1 MIKRIADKLFRW
13 YCHPDFYP
21 DLQGDLE
28 EMYNDHLE
36 HGLKSAQ
43 WKYCADVLLLF
54 RLSLLRP
61 IIKNSI
67 IKDTGMLKNYF
78 KVSVRSLARH
88 KMFTAI
94 NVIGLAI
101 GLASFL
107 LMFEYIKFEQ
117 GYDSFHNDAD
127 KMYRVSYVQ
136 VINGIDGDKDAMAA
150 YPSGKILEEELPEV
164 VQHTV
169 SKKFDFMQIRNGD
182 TFFRELKV
190 ISADPNFLKMFNYD
204 VIEGDKETM
213 LSEPESVV
221 LTESR
226 AKAYFGS
233 TDPMG
238 QLLEVISPY
247 KTTLKVTGILKDT
260 PDNTHYK
267 FDMLVSD
274 KTLADGQDYN
284 AWNWNNYYVY
294 IKTGG
299 LVDTD
304 DLERK
309 ANEVLND
316 HINDPDDGES
326 WEENGTRVDVHK
338 VLDIHLRENF
348 TYEPQ
353 VHGSEKA
360 VNFLIIISVFIL
372 LIAWVNY
379 INLSTARALERAK
392 EVGIR
397 KVIGAFRKQLII
409 QFLCEAFIVN
419 LIGGTIAII
428 LAQLSFPYFNQL
440 VGKEII
446 INVFGHSAFI
456 TSLLVFVLIG
466 TFASGFYPALVLSNF
481 KPITILKGKFKNSKS
496 GVVLRKGL
504 VIVQFAAS
512 LILIAAT
519 FTIYQQVNYMQG
531 RDIGISVD
539 QVVNVTIPDSDSET
553 EEEEKAHDSKIK
565 SFKEELRNHY
575 AIEAVGGTS
584 NLPGGNASDINS
596 TTTPAK
602 IVGITEAI
610 EGTTYIQYNDEGF
623 LDAMDMELSA
633 GRNFDINMKSDSV
646 AVMPNEAFLR
656 KFNIPDFSSVVN
668 MKIQFGTRET
678 NTKYT
683 IVGVAKDFNR
693 TTLKSQVEP
702 TLYFPWRSADDLVIE
717 LKANNYKEGMEHLE
731 ATWASFYPNAPF
743 GPTFLDE
750 RFAALYDQDRRFG
763 DTFMVFAFLAIFIAI
778 LGLYG
783 LASFLSIQRSKEV
796 GVRKVLGASSGQILY
811 IFYKDFFSL
820 IGFSALVGFPTVYFL
835 MDNWLNNYAYRID
848 FPWQM
853 LVVALVL
860 VSVFALGTVGYQ
872 ILKVAKLNPAQTLQY
887 E

>member
-1 MIKRIADKLFRW
+1 MIKRIADQLFKL

-21 DLQGDLE
+21 DIKGDLE
-28 EMYNDHLE
+28 ELYSDHLE

-43 WKYCADVLLLF
+43 WKYCVDVLLLF

-61 IIKNSI
+61 IIRNSI

-78 KVSVRSLARH
+78 KISIRSLARH

-94 NVIGLAI
+94 NVVGLAI

-107 LMFEYIKFEQ
+107 LMFEYIQFEK

-127 KMYRVSYVQ
+127 QIYRVSKVQ
-136 VINGIDGDKDAMAA
+136 MISGVDGDKDAMCSHPTAQF
-150 YPSGKILEEELPEV
+150 LEDELPEV
-164 VQHTV
+164 TLATV
-169 SKKFDFMQIRNGD
+169 SKKFDFMQIRNGE
-182 TFFRELKV
+182 TFFRELRV
-190 ISADPNFLKMFNYD
+190 ITADPNFLEMFNYP
-204 VIEGDKETM
+204 VLEGDKGTM
-213 LSEPESVV
+213 LSEPETVV

-238 QLLEVISPY
+238 QFLEVISPY
-247 KTTLKVTGILKDT
+247 KATLKVTGIIKDI
-260 PDNTHYK
+260 PDNTHYG

-274 KTLADGQDYN
+274 KTLADGNDYDE
-284 AWNWNNYYVY
+284 WNWDNYYVY
-294 IKTGG
+294 IKTGS
-299 LVDTD
+299 VADKK
-304 DLERK
+304 DLTKK
-309 ANEVLND
+309 ANIILNEY
-316 HINDPDDGES
+316 INDPDDGES
-326 WEENGTRVDVHK
+326 WEDSGTRVDIHR
-338 VLDIHLRENF
+338 VLDIHLKEDF
-348 TYEPQ
+348 TFEPQ

-409 QFLCEAFIVN
+409 QFLCEAFLVN
-419 LIGGTIAII
+419 LIGGIIALI
-428 LAQLSFPYFNQL
+428 LAQLTFPYFNQL
-440 VGKEII
+440 VGKEVITS
-446 INVFGHSAFI
+446 VFGYGAFI
-456 TSLLVFVLIG
+456 SSLFIFVLIG
-466 TFASGFYPALVLSNF
+466 TFASGFYPALVLSEF

-496 GVVLRKGL
+496 GVMMRKGL

-512 LILIAAT
+512 LILIAST

-531 RDIGISVD
+531 KDIGISVD
-539 QVVNVTIPDSDSET
+539 QVVNVTIPESDSET
-553 EEEEKAHDSKIK
+553 EEQEVAHRNKIK
-565 SFKEELRNHY
+565 AFKAELRNHFS
-575 AIEAVGGTS
+575 IEAVGATS

-596 TTTPAK
+596 TTNPAK
-602 IVGITEAI
+602 IVGLTEPV

-623 LDAMDMELSA
+623 LDAMDMELLA
-633 GRNFDINMKSDSV
+633 GRNFDTNMKSDSV
-646 AVMPNEAFLR
+646 AIMPNEAFIR
-656 KFNIPDFSSVVN
+656 RFNVADASSLIN
-668 MKIQFGTRET
+668 MKIQFGDDES
-678 NTKYT
+678 NTKFT
-683 IVGVAKDFNR
+683 IIGIAKDFNR

-702 TLYFPWRSADDLVIE
+702 TIYMPWSSADDLVIE

-731 ATWASFYPNAPF
+731 STWASFYPNAPF

-763 DTFMVFAFLAIFIAI
+763 DTFMTFAFLAIFIAV

-820 IGFSALVGFPTVYFL
+820 IGFSAVFGFPAIYFL
-835 MDNWLNNYAYRID
+835 MDGWLNNYAYRID
-848 FPWQM
+848 FPWLM
-853 LVVALVL
+853 LAVALII

>member
-1 MIKRIADKLFRW
+1 MIKRAADQLFKW
-13 YCHPDFYP
+13 FCHPDFYP
-21 DLQGDLE
+21 DIQGDLE
-28 EMYNDHLE
+28 ELYNIHLE

-43 WKYCADVLLLF
+43 WKYCVDVLLLF
-54 RLSLLRP
+54 RISLLRP

-67 IKDTGMLKNYF
+67 IKDTGMFKNYF
-78 KVSVRSLARH
+78 KISMRSLARH

-94 NVIGLAI
+94 NVVGLAI

-107 LMFEYIKFEQ
+107 LMYEYIKFEK
-117 GYDSFHNDAD
+117 GYDSFHHDAD
-127 KMYRVSYVQ
+127 KIYRVSKVQ
-136 VINGIDGDKDAMAA
+136 VINGIDADKDAMCSH
-150 YPSGKILEEELPEV
+150 PTGKFLQDELPEV
-164 VQHTV
+164 INHTV

-182 TFFRELKV
+182 TFFRELNV
-190 ISADPNFLKMFNYD
+190 ISADPNFLTIFNYD
-204 VIEGDKETM
+204 VIEGDKATM
-213 LSEPESVV
+213 LSEPETIV

-238 QLLEVISPY
+238 QFLEVISPY
-247 KTTLKVTGILKDT
+247 KATLKVTGILKDT

-267 FDMLVSD
+267 FDMLISD
-274 KTLADGQDYN
+274 KTLADGNDYN
-284 AWNWNNYYVY
+284 EWGWDNYYVY
-294 IKTGG
+294 IKTGNIIDKNE
-299 LVDTD
+299 LT
-304 DLERK
+304 RK
-309 ANEVLND
+309 ANVVANE
-316 HINDPDDGES
+316 HMNDPDDGES
-326 WEENGTRVDVHK
+326 WEENGTRVDVHR
-338 VLDIHLRENF
+338 VLDIHLKEEF
-348 TYEPQ
+348 TFEPQ
-353 VHGSEKA
+353 IHGSEKA

-419 LIGGTIAII
+419 LMGGVIALI

-446 INVFGHSAFI
+446 TNVFGHSAFI
-456 TSLLVFVLIG
+456 TSLFTFIFIG
-466 TFASGFYPALVLSNF
+466 TVASGFYPALVLSSF

-531 RDIGISVD
+531 KDIGISID
-539 QVVNVTIPDSDSET
+539 QVVNVTIPESDSET
-553 EEEEKAHDSKIK
+553 EEEEKAHRSKIR

-584 NLPGGNASDINS
+584 SLPGGNASDISS
-596 TTTPAK
+596 TTNPLK
-602 IVGITEAI
+602 LVGVSEVV
-610 EGTTYIQYNDEGF
+610 EGTTYIQYNDDGF
-623 LDAMDMELSA
+623 LDAMDMELIA
-633 GRNFDINMKSDSV
+633 GRNFDAKMQSDSV
-646 AVMPNEAFLR
+646 AVMVNEAFLR
-656 KFNIPDFSSVVN
+656 KFNVPDFSSVVN
-668 MKIQFGTRET
+668 EKIQFGTNES

-683 IVGVAKDFNR
+683 IVGVVKDFNR
-693 TTLKSQVEP
+693 TSLKVQVEP
-702 TLYFPWRSADDLVIE
+702 TLYFPWISADDLVIE

-731 ATWASFYPNAPF
+731 NTWASFYPNAPF
-743 GPTFLDE
+743 GLTFLDQ

-763 DTFMVFAFLAIFIAI
+763 DTFMVFAALAIFISV

-783 LASFLSIQRSKEV
+783 LASFLSIQRAKEV
-796 GVRKVLGASSGQILY
+796 GVRKVLGASSGQIIY

-820 IGFSALVGFPTVYFL
+820 IAISALVGFPSIYFL
-835 MDNWLNNYAYRID
+835 MDNWLNNYAYRIE
-848 FPWQM
+848 FPWLM
-853 LVVALVL
+853 LVVALIV

-872 ILKVAKLNPAQTLQY
+872 TLKVAKLNPAQTLQY

>member
-1 MIKRIADKLFRW
+1 MIKKIADQLFKW

-21 DLQGDLE
+21 DIKGDLE
-28 EMYNDHLE
+28 ELYSDHLE
-36 HGLKSAQ
+36 QGLKSAQ
-43 WKYCADVLLLF
+43 WKYCVDVFLLF

-67 IKDTGMLKNYF
+67 IKDTGMLRNYF
-78 KVSVRSLARH
+78 KISVRSLARH

-107 LMFEYIKFEQ
+107 LMFEYIQFEK

-127 KMYRVSYVQ
+127 NIYRVSKVQ
-136 VINGIDGDKDAMAA
+136 VINGADADKDAMCSHPTAQF
-150 YPSGKILEEELPEV
+150 LEEELPEV
-164 VQHTV
+164 TLSTV

-190 ISADPNFLKMFNYD
+190 ISADANFLKMFNYE

-213 LSEPESVV
+213 LSEPETIV

-233 TDPMG
+233 ADPMG
-238 QLLEVISPY
+238 QFLEVISPY
-247 KTTLKVTGILKDT
+247 KATLKVTGILKDT

-267 FDMLVSD
+267 FEMLISD
-274 KTLADGQDYN
+274 KTLADGNDYN
-284 AWNWNNYYVY
+284 EWGWDNYYVY
-294 IKTGG
+294 IKTGSVIDKDE
-299 LVDTD
+299 LN
-304 DLERK
+304 RK
-309 ANEVLND
+309 ANIVLND
-316 HINDPDDGES
+316 YINDDEDGEH
-326 WEENGTRVDVHK
+326 WEESGTRVDIHR
-338 VLDIHLRENF
+338 VLDIHLKEDF
-348 TYEPQ
+348 TFEPQ

-360 VNFLIIISVFIL
+360 VNFLVIISVFIL

-409 QFLCEAFIVN
+409 QFLCEAFLVN
-419 LIGGTIAII
+419 LIGGIIALII
-428 LAQLSFPYFNQL
+428 VQLSFPYFNQL
-440 VGKEII
+440 VGKEIVS
-446 INVFGHSAFI
+446 NLFEHTTFI
-456 TSLLVFVLIG
+456 TSLFVFVLLG

-481 KPITILKGKFKNSKS
+481 KPITILKGKFNNSKS
-496 GVVLRKGL
+496 GVILRKGL

-512 LILIAAT
+512 LILIAST

-539 QVVNVTIPDSDSET
+539 QVVNVTIPESDSET
-553 EEEEKAHDSKIK
+553 EEEKEAHRNKIK
-565 SFKEELRNHY
+565 SFKEELRNHF
-575 AIEAVGGTS
+575 AVEAVGATS
-584 NLPGGNASDINS
+584 NLPGGDAADINS
-596 TTTPAK
+596 TTNPSK
-602 IVGITEAI
+602 LVGISEPL
-610 EGTTYIQYNDEGF
+610 EGTTYIQYNDVGF
-623 LDAMDMELSA
+623 LDAMDMQLVA
-633 GRNFDINMKSDSV
+633 GRNFDSKMKSDSV
-646 AVMPNEAFLR
+646 AVMANEAFLR
-656 KFNIPDFSSVVN
+656 KFNVSDFTSLIN
-668 MKIQFGTRET
+668 EKIQFGTDVN

-683 IVGVAKDFNR
+683 LVGVVKDFNR
-693 TTLKSQVEP
+693 TSLKLQVEP
-702 TLYFPWRSADDLVIE
+702 TLYFPWSSADDLVIE
-717 LKANNYKEGMEHLE
+717 LKANNFKEGMDHLE
-731 ATWASFYPNAPF
+731 ATWVSFYPNAPF
-743 GPTFLDE
+743 GPTFLDQ

-783 LASFLSIQRSKEV
+783 LASFLSVQRSKEV
-796 GVRKVLGASSGQILY
+796 GVRKVLGASSGQIIY

-820 IGFSALVGFPTVYFL
+820 IGFSAVVGFPTIYFL
-835 MDNWLNNYAYRID
+835 MDGWLNNYAFRIE
-848 FPWQM
+848 FPWLM
-853 LVVALVL
+853 LVVSLVI
-860 VSVFALGTVGYQ
+860 VSVFALGIVGYQ

>member
-1 MIKRIADKLFRW
+1 MIKKIADQLFKW

-21 DLQGDLE
+21 DIKGDLE
-28 EMYNDHLE
+28 ELYSDHLE
-36 HGLKSAQ
+36 QGLKSAQ
-43 WKYCADVLLLF
+43 WKYCVDVLLLF

-67 IKDTGMLKNYF
+67 IKDTGMFKNYF
-78 KVSVRSLARH
+78 KISVRSLARH

-94 NVIGLAI
+94 NVVGLAI

-107 LMFEYIKFEQ
+107 LMFEYIKFEK

-127 KMYRVSYVQ
+127 KIYRVSKVQ
-136 VINGIDGDKDAMAA
+136 MINGVDADKDAMCSHPTAQF
-150 YPSGKILEEELPEV
+150 LEEELPEV
-164 VQHTV
+164 TLSTV

-182 TFFRELKV
+182 TFFRELNV
-190 ISADPNFLKMFNYD
+190 ISADPNFLKMFNYP
-204 VIEGDKETM
+204 VLEGDKETM
-213 LSEPESVV
+213 LSEPETIV

-238 QLLEVISPY
+238 QFLEVISPY
-247 KTTLKVTGILKDT
+247 KATLKVTGILKDI

-267 FDMLVSD
+267 FDMLISD
-274 KTLADGQDYN
+274 KTLASGNDYN
-284 AWNWNNYYVY
+284 EWGWDNYYVY
-294 IKTGG
+294 ITTGN
-299 LVDTD
+299 VIDKN
-304 DLERK
+304 DLTRK
-309 ANEVLND
+309 ANIILNEFM
-316 HINDPDDGES
+316 NDPDDGES
-326 WEENGTRVDVHK
+326 WKENGTRVDIHN
-338 VLDIHLRENF
+338 VLDIHLREDF
-348 TYEPQ
+348 SFEPQ

-409 QFLCEAFIVN
+409 QFLCEAFLVN
-419 LIGGTIAII
+419 LIGGIIALI
-428 LAQLSFPYFNQL
+428 LAQLSFPYFNEL
-440 VGKEII
+440 VGKEILTS
-446 INVFGHSAFI
+446 VFGHSAFI

-466 TFASGFYPALVLSNF
+466 TFASGFYPALVLSDF
-481 KPITILKGKFKNSKS
+481 KPITILKGKFKNSKR

-539 QVVNVTIPDSDSET
+539 QVVNVTIPESDSET
-553 EEEEKAHDSKIK
+553 EEEEKANRNKIK

-575 AIEAVGGTS
+575 AIEAVGATS

-596 TTTPAK
+596 TTNPLKLVALS
-602 IVGITEAI
+602 EAV

-623 LDAMDMELSA
+623 LDALDMELIV
-633 GRNFDINMKSDSV
+633 GRNFDPKLKSDSV
-646 AVMPNEAFLR
+646 AVMVNEALLR
-656 KFNIPDFSSVVN
+656 KFNVADFSSVINEKV
-668 MKIQFGTRET
+668 QFGVKE
-678 NTKYT
+678 TKYKFT
-683 IVGVAKDFNR
+683 IVGVVKDFNR
-693 TTLKSQVEP
+693 TSLKSEVEP
-702 TLYFPWRSADDLVIE
+702 TLYFPSNSEQDLVIE

-731 ATWASFYPNAPF
+731 ATWTSFYPNAPF
-743 GPTFLDE
+743 GLTFLDQ

-820 IGFSALVGFPTVYFL
+820 IAFSAVFGFPTIYFL
-835 MDNWLNNYAYRID
+835 MDSWLNNYAFRIE
-848 FPWQM
+848 FPWLM
-853 LVVALVL
+853 LVVSLVI
-860 VSVFALGTVGYQ
+860 VSVFAFGTVGYQ
-872 ILKVAKLNPAQTLQY
+872 ILKVAKMNPAQTLQY

>member
-1 MIKRIADKLFRW
+1 MIKRIADQLFKW

-21 DLQGDLE
+21 DIKGDLE
-28 EMYNDHLE
+28 ELYSDHLE
-36 HGLKSAQ
+36 QGLKSAQ
-43 WKYCADVLLLF
+43 WKYCIDVLLLF

-61 IIKNSI
+61 IIRNSI

-78 KVSVRSLARH
+78 KVSVRSLSRH

-107 LMFEYIKFEQ
+107 LMFEYIKFER
-117 GYDSFHNDAD
+117 GYDAFHNDAD
-127 KMYRVSYVQ
+127 QIYRVSKVQ
-136 VINGIDGDKDAMAA
+136 VINGADGDKDAMCSH
-150 YPSGKILEEELPEV
+150 PSGKFLEDALPEV
-164 VQHTV
+164 VLNTV

-190 ISADPNFLKMFNYD
+190 ISADPNFLKMFNYP
-204 VIEGDKETM
+204 VLEGNKETM
-213 LSEPESVV
+213 LSEPETVV

-233 TDPMG
+233 TNPIG
-238 QLLEVISPY
+238 QFLEVISPY
-247 KTTLKVTGILKDT
+247 KATLKVTGILKDT

-267 FDMLVSD
+267 FDMLISD
-274 KTLADGQDYN
+274 KTLADDNDYN
-284 AWNWNNYYVY
+284 EWNWDNYYVY
-294 IKTGG
+294 IKTRNVIDKKE
-299 LVDTD
+299 LS
-304 DLERK
+304 RK
-309 ANEVLND
+309 ANLVLND
-316 HINDPDDGES
+316 HINDPEDGEH
-326 WEENGTRVDVHK
+326 WEENGDRVDIHR
-338 VLDIHLRENF
+338 VLDIHLKEDF
-348 TYEPQ
+348 TFEPQ
-353 VHGSEKA
+353 IHGSEKA

-397 KVIGAFRKQLII
+397 KVIGAFRKQLVI

-419 LIGGTIAII
+419 LIGGLIALII
-428 LAQLSFPYFNQL
+428 AQLSFSYFNEL
-440 VGKEII
+440 VGKEVITTI
-446 INVFGHSAFI
+446 FGHNIFI
-456 TSLLVFVLIG
+456 FSLLAFVLIG
-466 TFASGFYPALVLSNF
+466 TFASGFYPAIVLSNF
-481 KPITILKGKFKNSKS
+481 KPITILKGKFNNSKS
-496 GVVLRKGL
+496 GVILRKGL

-519 FTIYQQVNYMQG
+519 FIIYQQVNYMQG

-539 QVVNVTIPDSDSET
+539 QVVNVTIPEPNSET
-553 EEEEKAHDSKIK
+553 EEEEKAHRSKIR

-575 AIEAVGGTS
+575 AIEGVGGTS
-584 NLPGGNASDINS
+584 NLPGGDAADINS
-596 TTTPAK
+596 TTTPLK
-602 IVGITEAI
+602 LVGISEPV

-623 LDAMDMELSA
+623 LDAMDMELIA
-633 GRNFDINMKSDSV
+633 GRNFDSKMKSDSV
-646 AVMPNEAFLR
+646 AVMANEALLR
-656 KFNIPDFSSVVN
+656 KFNISDLSSLVN
-668 MKIQFGTRET
+668 KKIQFGTDKT
-678 NTKYT
+678 NTKFI
-683 IVGVAKDFNR
+683 IVGVVKDFNR
-693 TTLKSQVEP
+693 TSLKSKVEP
-702 TLYFPWRSADDLVIE
+702 TLYLPWSTADDLVIE
-717 LKANNYKEGMEHLE
+717 LKANNYREGMEHLE
-731 ATWASFYPNAPF
+731 TTWASFYPNAPF

-820 IGFSALVGFPTVYFL
+820 IGFSALAGFPIIYIL
-835 MDNWLNNYAYRID
+835 MDGWLNNYAYRID
-848 FPWQM
+848 FPWIM
-853 LVVALVL
+853 LVVALII
-860 VSVFALGTVGYQ
+860 VSAFALGTVGYQ